1 MTHRLVVI
9 IVKAQSKEEAE
20 KKAQYALDNKICD
33 MHSYVQDSG
42 CIVSLEHAR
51 FQDARRFIRCVD
63 SEDVQKFLSSY
74 CYPKDFEQRKY
85 TESWPK
91 EDGTLEWIDY
101 PEGRLYTN
109 TTTAFLSLTLRD
121 GKLMR
126 YGAIVFGIYI
136 FWMAVSVVMKKA
148 DWSGLRTHGCMTKTT
163 LLYLQTCTPL
173 ADEI

>member
-33 MHSYVQDSG
+33 NDSYVQDSG

-101 PEGRLYTN
+101 PEGKVVYEHHNGFPEFDAKRWETDEVWRHRIWYLHLLDGCFCRDEEGRLVWPEDPRLPDKNY
-109 TTTAFLSLTLRD
+109 F
-121 GKLMR
+121 
-126 YGAIVFGIYI
+126 
-136 FWMAVSVVMKKA
+136 AVPADVHSV
-148 DWSGLRTHGCMTKTT
+148 G
-163 LLYLQTCTPL
+163 
-173 ADEI
+173 